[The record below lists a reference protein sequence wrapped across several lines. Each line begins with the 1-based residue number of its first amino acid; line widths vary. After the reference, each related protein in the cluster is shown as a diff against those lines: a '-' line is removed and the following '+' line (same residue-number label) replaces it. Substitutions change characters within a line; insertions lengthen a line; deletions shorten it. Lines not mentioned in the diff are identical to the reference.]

1 MVICG
6 TTTKVEPKKNILSKI
21 IGEKPAEQPKEVKEE
36 NK

>member
-6 TTTKVEPKKNILSKI
+6 TTTKVEPKKNIFGKPVI
-21 IGEKPAEQPKEVKEE
+21 EKPAEQPKEVKEE

>member
-6 TTTKVEPKKNILSKI
+6 TTTKVEPKKNILGKL
-21 IGEKPAEQPKEVKEE
+21 IGEKPVEQPNEVKEE